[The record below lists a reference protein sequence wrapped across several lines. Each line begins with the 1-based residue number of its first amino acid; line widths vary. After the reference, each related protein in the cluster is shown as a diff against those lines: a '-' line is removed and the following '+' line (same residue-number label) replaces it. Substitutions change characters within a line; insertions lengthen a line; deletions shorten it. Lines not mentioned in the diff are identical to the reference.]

1 MAEFINY
8 IIDSPIQP
16 VKTNVLWVKKGVLHY
31 YNKKWI
37 PIAGGGSGNITSPI
51 IDGEGNYSAVL
62 AYSDN
67 KALNISSIALGYN
80 NISRNFAE
88 ASFGK
93 YNLSHE
99 SDDPSIATLFSIG
112 NGSEEERKNAF
123 EVKEDGEI
131 YIGKRTESLQTIL
144 YNLENYFLNDKYDI
158 LEQQL
163 SDLDAYSRSNIEAL
177 KELIKANKLDLQN
190 YKEYVEEGFLKMS
203 TSITQTAEEIRLE
216 ASKIEE
222 RLNGRITESESSFS
236 ITAEEIRAEVSR
248 VETDLDGKIT
258 KSNSLISQTAD
269 EIRTEVSRVELDING
284 SIREANSRITQTA
297 EEIKSEVYDIQTTL
311 DGKINENSSKIEQTS
326 EEIKSSVKLEQFNA
340 LTGAVDQGFTEVKQS
355 VEGIITTIGDRTGKT
370 TSITEDIDGVTVSLG
385 TVEAD
390 IESLKKQSDG
400 AIDTHFGTV
409 APTLDNE
416 PAVNWDTEELKK
428 EHTGDLYYNNTTGEA
443 FRWSYDPETETYL
456 WVELTDSALTEAL
469 DKISK
474 LEEAINGKVTIFYSK
489 PSNYKEGDLWFVHID
504 YPSYHFIE
512 GQLLTAIAA
521 SDAFDA
527 SHWEDK
533 TNFASHAEVT
543 ESVTQL
549 NNYIDGAFSDNIL
562 TVAEIKQIKEAKK
575 NFESLFSEVKESYSY
590 LVISAAATESDK
602 TALTEAYNNLTHEI
616 NGSYTLLIAA
626 IDALIALDKEEGD
639 DVLDIGVVKGLL
651 AEYESAYELFSKD
664 LTAYY
669 AASAKLTEGIQNY
682 LSSAS
687 DYIND
692 VMSDNVLSPI
702 EKEQL
707 LNIWRQIAEEFTA
720 NRGIA
725 YNYKLLSISDTEE
738 YIKRTDIY
746 PEDSPYHSIYEAYE
760 NAYNVVKNIFTAVN
774 EEGKNIWGFD
784 DLSVS
789 TATPEDLTT
798 VYISESLDAYYKTLS
813 PFAEMIAEITIAIT
827 DAHEAAKEY
836 VSKLANHLD
845 PKDEISVI
853 GKGVILSSII
863 GVKKSDDDTFISAIN
878 AQALDNEDISTVDE
892 THGRVV
898 YAGGIPSSNNWNDS
912 TTVIY
917 EDGHVKFKSGEISDF
932 VSIGETRQA
941 ILNKANTLQESLGV
955 GGNTVIDGGLV
966 LSTLLGVVDTEGNLK
981 SVLNAS
987 DISKDTVT
995 GHGRIVFAGGI
1006 QDSEDWTTA
1015 KTLIYE
1021 DGYVHFKWGEIDD
1034 AVEIGNALVT
1044 AISSGNIDL
1053 FSYPETVNG
1062 VTTLVPLFQVTKD
1075 ETGKIIAV
1083 HSVYDFYANKDLTT
1097 LGETSSGGIG
1107 EYNPVAGTVTGIIID
1122 TTPYYPN
1129 EAGIIDLTDAF
1140 EAIGGSGID
1149 VTQLEAYLTSNNYIN
1164 SVNGIIS
1171 MLGYTPANNASLA
1184 NYLPLT
1190 GGTIASSGVSPLGI
1204 KTTRSSSPASY
1215 ITIYGASDNVLGYMG
1230 YSYSSG
1236 MFMQHSGG
1244 NYIAVTST
1252 GVIFNDN
1259 TLIHSGNIGSYNAGS
1274 AWALRINEIANV
1286 NDSITQSFF
1295 MAGFQAA
1302 NRPDTSQN
1310 YSTGITLHNNTLGYT
1325 YQLAYSTSNA
1335 LYSRRKTA
1343 TGWEG
1348 WKQLAF
1354 TDSNVASATKLATAR
1369 TIWGQSFDGTG
1380 NVKGG
1385 LTAVQNIDFES
1396 NNLHDVGSNSRQAR
1410 YIYAGWLGS
1419 QTGKTLSFG
1428 ANNGTHMLIN
1438 TTGNVG
1444 IGTTNPAY
1452 KLDVN
1457 GTASFSGA
1465 VSVGNANSSTL
1476 KLLRSGYHSYIIGS
1490 SSLAFSINGN
1500 NNNIALALWEDKS
1513 ASFAGAVTM
1522 SSTLDVT
1529 SAISIGSNS
1538 GAALYLA
1545 RNSANYIWSS
1555 VSGGYMVFGCV
1566 DRGSTNTTNASLLV
1580 HSYYVSPG
1588 YSNGIVDLGH
1598 QNYRWKKLHC
1608 VDAAF
1613 SGAVT
1618 MSSTLSIADA
1628 INSTHASGLDI
1639 TACNGAAAA
1648 RVFLTNGAFRPW
1660 LSDNGL
1666 VDLGI
1671 SGARWKGLYCKTG
1684 DFSGAVTMTSTLTVS
1699 QKLQCNKPIFGYMY
1713 SSNNNAAAFIFD
1725 KPGSNYTGIGSD
1737 GTSNTIRLSACND
1750 DGGWV
1755 DYAQKWKF
1763 YGDIIVTGDVASA

>member
-37 PIAGGGSGNITSPI
+37 PIAGGGSGNITYPI
-51 IDGEGNYSAVL
+51 IDGEGDYSAVL

-67 KALNISSIALGYN
+67 KALNISSVALGYN
-80 NISRNFAE
+80 TISRNFSE
-88 ASFGK
+88 ASFGV
-93 YNLSHE
+93 YNSSYE
-99 SDDPSIATLFSIG
+99 SDDPSIATLFSVG
-112 NGSEEERKNAF
+112 NGSKEERKNAF
-123 EVKEDGEI
+123 EIKENGDI
-131 YIGKRTESLQTIL
+131 YIFGISKSLQNTI
-144 YNLENYFLNDKYDI
+144 YELNNSPLIKRVEI
-158 LEQQL
+158 
-163 SDLDAYSRSNIEAL
+163 IEKGFEDL
-177 KELIKANKLDLQN
+177 KEQIKSINALIISTKQEIDDSL
-190 YKEYVEEGFLKMS
+190 KEY
-203 TSITQTAEEIRLE
+203 
-216 ASKIEE
+216 
-222 RLNGRITESESSFS
+222 ESSFS
-236 ITAEEIRAEVSR
+236 VTAEEIRAEVSR

-370 TSITEDIDGVTVSLG
+370 TSITEDIEGVTVSLG

-409 APTLDNE
+409 TPTLDNE

-428 EHTGDLYYNNTTGEA
+428 EHIGDLYYNNTTGEA
-443 FRWSYDPETETYL
+443 FRWSYDPETETHL

-469 DKISK
+469 GKISK
-474 LEEAINGKVTIFYSK
+474 LEEAIDGKVTIFYSE

-521 SDAFDA
+521 SNAFDA

-590 LVISAAATESDK
+590 LVISAAATDSDK
-602 TALTEAYNNLTHEI
+602 TALTEAYNNLTHET

-669 AASAKLTEGIQNY
+669 TASARLTEGIQNY

-692 VMSDNVLSPI
+692 IMSDNVLSPI

-725 YNYKLLSISDTEE
+725 YNYKLLSISDTEK

-746 PEDSPYHSIYEAYE
+746 PEDSPYHSIYESYE

-827 DAHEAAKEY
+827 DAHDEVIKIAESLQKELQP
-836 VSKLANHLD
+836 S
-845 PKDEISVI
+845 DEISVI
-853 GKGVILSSII
+853 GKGVILSSVI
-863 GVKKSDDDTFISAIN
+863 GVQSE
-878 AQALDNEDISTVDE
+878 Q
-892 THGRVV
+892 R
-898 YAGGIPSSNNWNDS
+898 
-912 TTVIY
+912 
-917 EDGHVKFKSGEISDF
+917 
-932 VSIGETRQA
+932 
-941 ILNKANTLQESLGV
+941 
-955 GGNTVIDGGLV
+955 LV
-966 LSTLLGVVDTEGNLK
+966 AA
-981 SVLNAS
+981 LNAS
-987 DISKDTVT
+987 KTIEAAQSLNN

-1006 QDSEDWTTA
+1006 TDQNDWNSA
-1015 KTLIYE
+1015 KTVIYE

-1107 EYNPVAGTVTGIIID
+1107 EYNPVAGTVTGIVIGNND
-1122 TTPYYPN
+1122 PYYPN

-1140 EAIGGSGID
+1140 EAIGGGGID

-1164 SVNGIIS
+1164 SVNGIVS
-1171 MLGYTPANNASLA
+1171 MLGYTPANAASLNGYA
-1184 NYLPLT
+1184 TQSWVEGKGYLTSVNSEYYPALYDYGSYIAFDFASSFKSKGQGSGYIEFYDSGWYNFRIGSLVVNGSAYVNGNEVIHSGNYSSYALPLS
-1190 GGTIASSGVSPLGI
+1190 GGTISGTSANPLIINTTASTSFLSFQQGGVNKADVGWDNGLG
-1204 KTTRSSSPASY
+1204 A
-1215 ITIYGASDNVLGYMG
+1215 
-1230 YSYSSG
+1230 
-1236 MFMQHSGG
+1236 
-1244 NYIAVTST
+1244 YIANINSGYTISIKDEGTPVYYNGKS
-1252 GVIFNDN
+1252 N
-1259 TLIHSGNIGSYNAGS
+1259 TLIHSGNIGS
-1274 AWALRINEIANV
+1274 
-1286 NDSITQSFF
+1286 QS
-1295 MAGFQAA
+1295 
-1302 NRPDTSQN
+1302 
-1310 YSTGITLHNNTLGYT
+1310 
-1325 YQLAYSTSNA
+1325 
-1335 LYSRRKTA
+1335 
-1343 TGWEG
+1343 
-1348 WKQLAF
+1348 
-1354 TDSNVASATKLATAR
+1354 VASANLLTPT
-1369 TIWGQSFDGTG
+1369 DH
-1380 NVKGG
+1380 GG
-1385 LTAVQNIDFES
+1385 VIVY
-1396 NNLHDVGSNSRQAR
+1396 NNS
-1410 YIYAGWLGS
+1410 W
-1419 QTGKTLSFG
+1419 
-1428 ANNGTHMLIN
+1428 ANR
-1438 TTGNVG
+1438 V
-1444 IGTTNPAY
+1444 
-1452 KLDVN
+1452 
-1457 GTASFSGA
+1457 
-1465 VSVGNANSSTL
+1465 
-1476 KLLRSGYHSYIIGS
+1476 LLRSGWESGIGDYIEFGVPS
-1490 SSLAFSINGN
+1490 GTAN
-1500 NNNIALALWEDKS
+1500 NASMRLAL
-1513 ASFAGAVTM
+1513 
-1522 SSTLDVT
+1522 
-1529 SAISIGSNS
+1529 
-1538 GAALYLA
+1538 
-1545 RNSANYIWSS
+1545 
-1555 VSGGYMVFGCV
+1555 
-1566 DRGSTNTTNASLLV
+1566 
-1580 HSYYVSPG
+1580 
-1588 YSNGIVDLGH
+1588 
-1598 QNYRWKKLHC
+1598 
-1608 VDAAF
+1608 

-1618 MSSTLSIADA
+1618 MSSTLSVGGDVFFKTAGKLDA
-1628 INSTHASGLDI
+1628 YGNFHFTSPTTGSWAIVRGNGNDALLIDNTTGNATIYGNVGIGVTSPQAKLHVHGTTRIQRLDDARSYLDI
-1639 TACNGAAAA
+1639 TSDDVSVYYNGYDSDGWCNHH
-1648 RVFLTNGAFRPW
+1648 FQSNGITRMTIYG
-1660 LSDNGL
+1660 LS
-1666 VDLGI
+1666 
-1671 SGARWKGLYCKTG
+1671 G
-1684 DFSGAVTMTSTLTVS
+1684 DVTMSGNLVV
-1699 QKLQCNKPIFGYMY
+1699 
-1713 SSNNNAAAFIFD
+1713 A
-1725 KPGSNYTGIGSD
+1725 
-1737 GTSNTIRLSACND
+1737 
-1750 DGGWV
+1750 
-1755 DYAQKWKF
+1755 
-1763 YGDIIVTGDVASA
+1763 GDVASA